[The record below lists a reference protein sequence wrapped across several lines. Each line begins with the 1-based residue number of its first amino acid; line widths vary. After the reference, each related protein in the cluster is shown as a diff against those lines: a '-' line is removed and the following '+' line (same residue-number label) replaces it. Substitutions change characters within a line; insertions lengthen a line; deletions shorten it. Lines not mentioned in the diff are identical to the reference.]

1 MGFRRLFD
9 TLAQLDLVDN
19 ILVLFSSDNGAQHE
33 AHNQP
38 FRSRKQQVLEG
49 GMRVPLIAHWPNI
62 IPADSHCDRLLSL
75 MDVLPTVAR
84 LAGAELPQD
93 RGIGLNLQ

>member
-1 MGFRRLFD
+1 MVLRRLFD

-33 AHNQP
+33 AHNQS

-49 GMRVPLIAHWPNI
+49 GMRVPLIVRWPNI
-62 IPADSHCDRLLSL
+62 IPTENHCDRLLSL
-75 MDVLPTVAR
+75 MDVPPAVAR

-93 RGIGLNLQ
+93 RVIDLNLQ